1 MDHGGRQ
8 AGQSTVELV
17 ALLPAL
23 VLVVLIGWQVVVAA
37 HTWTVAGGAARA
49 GARAQEVGAPYERA
63 ARGVLPTGAAR
74 RAEVAARAARAGTVR
89 VRVELPVRRVLGW
102 VPTVT
107 VAREASTGQAP

>member
-1 MDHGGRQ
+1 M
-8 AGQSTVELV
+8 

-23 VLVVLIGWQVVVAA
+23 VLVALIGWQVVAAA

-63 ARGVLPTGAAR
+63 ARGLLPAGAAR
-74 RAEVAARAARAGTVR
+74 RTDVAARAADAGTVR

-102 VPTVT
+102 MPAVA
-107 VAREASTGQAP
+107 VAREAATGKAP